1 MAEADGAVNTH
12 TSSADLGKE
21 PTKGEGTN
29 NQSALLVV
37 GGENIPLF
45 GLSQKSIAK
54 VPRTGFTPAVESAIG

>member
-1 MAEADGAVNTH
+1 MAEADGAVNTY

-37 GGENIPLF
+37 DEDIPL
-45 GLSQKSIAK
+45 SVAKSK
-54 VPRTGFTPAVESAIG
+54 TQS